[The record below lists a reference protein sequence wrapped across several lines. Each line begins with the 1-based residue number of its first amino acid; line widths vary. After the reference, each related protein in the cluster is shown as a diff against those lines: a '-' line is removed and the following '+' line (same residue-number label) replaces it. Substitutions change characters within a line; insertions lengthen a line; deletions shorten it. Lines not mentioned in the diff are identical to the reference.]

1 MGFLYKKRYAYLNW
15 SIPNYFTGFYN
26 GEENLIKIILI
37 KKYKRKD
44 SNEKITYE
52 KIIASSIK
60 YINTEEDLLN
70 KGIYL
75 EKNTD
80 DEILNCV
87 VEMENLNFDNYEI
100 NYKEQENFWK
110 IFSKNYKANSDRI
123 IISKNFFKK
132 YRDLF

>member
-1 MGFLYKKRYAYLNW
+1 MGLY
-15 SIPNYFTGFYN
+15 
-26 GEENLIKIILI
+26 
-37 KKYKRKD
+37 KYKRKD